1 MRSCETG
8 NAGNKSCLVCIY
20 YVALQSNGKPQ
31 SVIKAQNNIG
41 KQCCYLQ
48 EVYTKTIFLGVT
60 NYVCN
65 ALVCWRELSVEWR
78 GLLCIFNFG
87 TL

>member
-8 NAGNKSCLVCIY
+8 NVGNKSCLVCISY
-20 YVALQSNGKPQ
+20 LALQSDGKPQ
-31 SVIKAQNNIG
+31 SLIKAQNNIG
-41 KQCCYLQ
+41 KQGCYLQ

-60 NYVCN
+60 NNVCN
-65 ALVCWRELSVEWR
+65 TFVCWRELSVEQR
-78 GLLCIFNFG
+78 GLLCIFNVG